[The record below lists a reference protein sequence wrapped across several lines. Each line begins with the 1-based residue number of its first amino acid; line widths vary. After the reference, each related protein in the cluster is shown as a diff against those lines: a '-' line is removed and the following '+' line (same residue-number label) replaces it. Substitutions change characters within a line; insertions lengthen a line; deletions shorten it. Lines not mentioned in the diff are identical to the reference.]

1 MGRIAILGV
10 FVADTSFR
18 ADRMPRMG
26 ETILGRSF
34 ALGPGGKG
42 SNQAVS
48 AGKLGADVSI
58 ITRLGRDDFAQMAL
72 QTWKSANV
80 KSDVVL
86 DPDARTGAAFIFID
100 DQTGDNAIIISPGT
114 AAQMSLKEIEINAD
128 LITGSDVF
136 MTQLEQPID
145 VAQAG
150 LKLAKEHGK
159 ITILNPAP
167 AARLNPDIFTL
178 CDYITPNETEAE
190 ALTGII
196 VKTKEDAKRAA
207 EAFVD
212 LGVVTP
218 IITMGERGA
227 YLHGFG
233 IVPAFNA
240 GRVAETTGA
249 GDAFNGGLATALSE
263 GKSPVD
269 AVRFGCATASLS
281 VTRAGTATAMPLR
294 EEVEKLLN

>member
-86 DPDARTGAAFIFID
+86 DPDAHTGAAFIFID

-114 AAQMSLKEIEINAD
+114 AAQISLKEIEINAD

-167 AARLNPDIFTL
+167 AARLKPDIFTL

-190 ALTGII
+190 ALTGIS

>member
-80 KSDVVL
+80 KSGVVL
-86 DPDARTGAAFIFID
+86 DPDAHTGAAFIFID

-114 AAQMSLKEIEINAD
+114 AAQISLKDIEINAD
-128 LITGSDVF
+128 LIISSDVF
-136 MTQLEQPID
+136 MTQLEQSID

-167 AARLNPDIFTL
+167 AAQLKPDIFSL

-190 ALTGII
+190 ALTGIS

-207 EAFVD
+207 EAFAD

-233 IVPAFNA
+233 MVPAFNA
-240 GRVAETTGA
+240 GRVTETTGA

-281 VTRAGTATAMPLR
+281 VTRAGTANSMPLR